1 MTGRQENGNK
11 LFGIMIKI
19 KYINA
24 SKLVSCDEVL
34 SDLFSKCQKYQVTEV
49 GKRGTSE
56 QGFFFVI
63 REKIK
68 SCLCSFREN

>member
-34 SDLFSKCQKYQVTEV
+34 SDLFSKCQKYQVISSLIFLK
-49 GKRGTSE
+49 G
-56 QGFFFVI
+56 
-63 REKIK
+63 EK
-68 SCLCSFREN
+68 N